1 MKKALFSIVF
11 CLSTFLLMAGGNV
24 TSTSIEGKVIDD
36 EGNTVIGAKVSLLD
50 LQQEVYTDFDGAFI
64 FENVSKETHTVK
76 VSFVSHE
83 DLVTELELENSI
95 KTAIELQIQ
104 SK

>member
-1 MKKALFSIVF
+1 
-11 CLSTFLLMAGGNV
+11 
-24 TSTSIEGKVIDD
+24 
-36 EGNTVIGAKVSLLD
+36 
-50 LQQEVYTDFDGAFI
+50 VYTDFDGAFI

-83 DLVTELELENSI
+83 DLVTELELENLL